1 LITSGIAGRPTGT
14 VRVNPR
20 APYAYKLVGAF
31 LFSNQGYALD
41 LAGRNSTP
49 LGTAV
54 QVPAPF
60 GLGAQTLTGQGFVT
74 PSPPPFVA
82 SFAVGGHIPT
92 ANQTG
97 LVIGAGDDVWNMASF
112 NWGCFT
118 SSGTWRFGVGLRGS
132 VGASTPAPVGRFA
145 VGMSRDPTA
154 IVPTATCYVSGV
166 PVLSDTYNGGT
177 DASKQL
183 RSTVSVQA
191 PSQVILDY
199 LLMFSATLPDW
210 VHAEISRNPYQYFQ
224 TAGRSLWYVPAAAGG
239 LSISASSAL
248 SLGASAAVS
257 TGTSMSIATS
267 IAFGASATVVQGMS
281 LAATSALSLGAST
294 GVSIVGPPA
303 SISASSAL
311 SLGAAS
317 TVTLTSPAL
326 SVSASSAL
334 SLGASAGVSIVGPP
348 TTVSASSSLSLGA
361 ASTVMLTSPN
371 VGIAA
376 ASSLSLGASTG
387 VSIVG
392 PPTTISTSSA
402 LSIGA
407 AAGVALTSQAIGVS
421 ASSAVSFGASA
432 GLSIVGPPTTVSAS
446 STLSLGASASVTLAG
461 STALAFAS
469 SSALSLG
476 SSAVVAAAGPPAG
489 PQRAVYADIVARLV
503 ALGCFA
509 EGGVGRGAP
518 SEVLMRSGRQY
529 PCAAVQ
535 PLAWVDGDRYDAGDF
550 IRTCTFTITL
560 IVRMEEPDARQDWLD
575 YLSDRACNALDG
587 VSLAGIAFGPL
598 TIVQRGQYGPTP
610 QHPEQRATL
619 TGQFVYEVVGY
630 GARDETEPT

>member
-1 LITSGIAGRPTGT
+1 MITSGIAGRPTGT

-20 APYAYKLVGAF
+20 APYADKLVGAY
-31 LFSNQGYALD
+31 LFGHPGYAMD
-41 LAGRNSTP
+41 VAGRNSTG

-54 QVPAPF
+54 QVPSPF
-60 GLGAQTLTGQGFVT
+60 GLGVQTLTGQGFVT
-74 PSPPPFVA
+74 PANPPFVA

-132 VGASTPAPVGRFA
+132 VGASTPAPVGRFD

-154 IVPTATCYVSGV
+154 IAPTATCYVSGV
-166 PVLSDTYNGGT
+166 PVLSDTYPGGT

-199 LLMFSATLPDW
+199 LLMFSATLPGW
-210 VHAEISRNPYQYFQ
+210 VHAEIRRNPYQYFQ

-294 GVSIVGPPA
+294 GVSIVGPP
-303 SISASSAL
+303 
-311 SLGAAS
+311 
-317 TVTLTSPAL
+317 
-326 SVSASSAL
+326 
-334 SLGASAGVSIVGPP
+334 
-348 TTVSASSSLSLGA
+348 
-361 ASTVMLTSPN
+361 
-371 VGIAA
+371 
-376 ASSLSLGASTG
+376 
-387 VSIVG
+387 
-392 PPTTISTSSA
+392 TTISTSSA

-446 STLSLGASASVTLAG
+446 STLSLGASASVTLAA
-461 STALAFAS
+461 SNSVSIATAS
-469 SSALSLG
+469 SLLTAGSASIALTG
-476 SSAVVAAAGPPAG
+476 SPAG

-503 ALGCFA
+503 QLNCFA

-518 SEVLMRSGRQY
+518 SEVLARSSRQY

-535 PLAWVDGDRYDAGDF
+535 PLTWVDSDRYDEGDF
-550 IRTCTFTITL
+550 IRTCTFAVTL
-560 IVRMEEPDARQDWLD
+560 IVRMEEPEQRQDWLD
-575 YLSDRACNALDG
+575 YLTDRVCNALDG
-587 VSLAGIAFGPL
+587 KSLADITFAPL
-598 TIVQRGQYGPTP
+598 TLIQRGQYAATP
-610 QHPEQRATL
+610 QHPEQRAVL